1 MRKYRLSF
9 SAASLALAES
19 IKVAEVYDQV
29 KNWIETREILIQNN
43 ILQSRTIS
51 RGKRLAHELI
61 TRLSNFSDDQVS
73 AFLDCDLD
81 EQKLLL
87 WFILCKTYP
96 YIGEFAVDVLHQKF
110 LVFDMVFND
119 YDYNAFFLTK
129 LDEHEELERI
139 TESTRKKMQSTILLM
154 MRQADLLTTQ
164 NQIIRVLPT
173 SRLAQ
178 ILEPD
183 SALAYH
189 IYPAFPEEFEKLLWM
204 FRV

>member
-1 MRKYRLSF
+1 MGKYRLSF
-9 SAASLALAES
+9 TSASLALAES

-29 KNWIETREILIQNN
+29 KNWTQTREILIQDN

-61 TRLSNFSDDQVS
+61 TRLSNFSNTQVS
-73 AFLDCDLD
+73 ALLDCDLE

-87 WFILCKTYP
+87 WFIVCKTYP
-96 YIGEFAVDVLHQKF
+96 YIAEFAVDVIHQKF
-110 LVFDMVFND
+110 LAFDMVFND
-119 YDYNAFFLTK
+119 YDYHAFFLTK
-129 LDEHEELERI
+129 LDEHEELEKT
-139 TESTRKKMQSTILLM
+139 TETTRKKIQSTVQLM
-154 MRQADLLTTQ
+154 MRQADLLTDQ
-164 NQIIRVLPT
+164 NQIIRVLPS

-189 IYPAFPEEFEKLLWM
+189 IYPAFPEEFEKLL
-204 FRV
+204 